1 MRWRGARRAAAVVL
15 GVLAAAGPS
24 AAQAPRPEP
33 IPELVL
39 VPLDLPDP
47 PRGEL
52 LIRWPT
58 LVDRRD
64 AMRKQVKDHND
75 RCRSVPEKSPKAA
88 ECVEAQKGVRATIA
102 AWAAD
107 ARRFNADVDAAA
119 EQAFAA
125 ALQAEAAALARGREA
140 WTVKA
145 EALVRDAVARTRA
158 WSDDVRTAIAALTIP
173 SPSTR
178 FSTLNNLEPG
188 DVLLLAPSDATG
200 RIIVE
205 ADRFA
210 RTAESFATGD
220 VMQAYA
226 TDRREVA
233 HAVTVVKRVAG
244 RMLILDHTLAGSRML
259 GERDFQRLYGGRSYY
274 VARPRD
280 AVDGRTL
287 WSVARD
293 AALQRKSDYGLF
305 GDKAVC
311 SERAAVCV
319 ARATGRPEP
328 HRLGP
333 VDMTPADF
341 FDREGRGKYFVIMPF
356 GKDPTLAIDS
366 DKR

>member
-1 MRWRGARRAAAVVL
+1 MMRHRAYRLAAVL
-15 GVLAAAGPS
+15 LCALAATAPA
-24 AAQAPRPEP
+24 AAQAPRPEQ

-47 PRGEL
+47 PRGDL
-52 LIRWPT
+52 LSRWKM

-64 AMRKQVKDHND
+64 AMRKEVREHND
-75 RCRSVPEKSPKAA
+75 RCRSVPEDSPAA
-88 ECVEAQKGVRATIA
+88 AGCARAQTAVRATIA
-102 AWAAD
+102 GYAAA
-107 ARRFNADVDAAA
+107 ARRFNADLDAAA
-119 EQAFAA
+119 QQAFAA
-125 ALQAEAAALARGREA
+125 ALLAEAAELARAREA
-140 WTVKA
+140 WTRKV
-145 EALVRDAVARTRA
+145 EGLVREAAARTRA
-158 WSDDVRTAIAALTIP
+158 WSDDVRVAIAAVTIP

-178 FSTLNNLEPG
+178 FSALNNLEPG
-188 DVLLLAPSDATG
+188 DVVLLAPTDATG

-210 RTAESFATGD
+210 RMAESFATGD

-226 TDRREVA
+226 TDRRDVA

-244 RMLILDHTLAGSRML
+244 QLLILDHTLGGSRML
-259 GERDFQRLYGGRSYY
+259 GERDFQRLYGGRPYY

-287 WSVARD
+287 WSTARD

-305 GDKAVC
+305 GEKAVC

-319 ARATGRPEP
+319 ARATGRAEP

-356 GKDPTLAIDS
+356 GKDPTLVIDS